1 VTAVLIV
8 AGLVA
13 SGCKSEGRKPKP
25 PPSPTPQTGGAATAS
40 APSDK
45 SSKELALEG
54 FLSETKL
61 EGKATLI
68 EFGLV
73 GCELSEKGL
82 DAMIALQKA
91 AAIPGLEFLRVEANP
106 DAPAVASYFRE
117 KAPPFPV
124 HMDAQSP
131 LAKSLGATAYPTFML
146 VDKFGHVRYRGRYPA
161 DDVVTWGKALAA
173 ESQDPGSSVPLFG
186 AKTIDVASLLA
197 TCHPVLGGEPKPLG
211 QFKGEGGL
219 VLLFVDTKCPFS
231 AIALAEM
238 PGVAKT
244 LAQQK
249 VAAVIVNNDDSQEKV
264 TSFYAKKPPGAPV
277 LYDVGSATRE
287 QWNVQS
293 VPIAVYLTPSGKI
306 AYQGE
311 AVWAKLATAIE
322 SSQGLAGGTIKFSTT
337 GTGFG

>member
-1 VTAVLIV
+1 MVSMHAENGQVIDI
-8 AGLVA
+8 LV
-13 SGCKSEGRKPKP
+13 K
-25 PPSPTPQTGGAATAS
+25 Q
-40 APSDK
+40 
-45 SSKELALEG
+45 
-54 FLSETKL
+54 
-61 EGKATLI
+61 
-68 EFGLV
+68 
-73 GCELSEKGL
+73 
-82 DAMIALQKA
+82 
-91 AAIPGLEFLRVEANP
+91 
-106 DAPAVASYFRE
+106 AVADGRAE
-117 KAPPFPV
+117 PKWHPV
-124 HMDAQSP
+124 TRP
-131 LAKSLGATAYPTFML
+131 I
-146 VDKFGHVRYRGRYPA
+146 
-161 DDVVTWGKALAA
+161 AA
-173 ESQDPGSSVPLFG
+173 E
-186 AKTIDVASLLA
+186 AEA
-197 TCHPVLGGEPKPLG
+197 TRR
-211 QFKGEGGL
+211 
-219 VLLFVDTKCPFS
+219 